1 MNTTCPFCNVRH
13 ENLVPTVH
21 LNGTS
26 AESLV
31 EGLNAALDALHEAQ
45 RLMCEAAP
53 NGRDYYPQAPLAAG
67 AAMDAHERRLTNLN
81 RMLTEL
87 EEQRDHVQAVID
99 YKEVRKSLEAR

>member
-1 MNTTCPFCNVRH
+1 MITTCVFCNIRH

-21 LNGTS
+21 SNGTS

-31 EGLNAALDALHEAQ
+31 EGLSAAIDALHEAQ

-53 NGRDYYPQAPLAAG
+53 NGRDYYVQGNLAAG
-67 AAMDAHERRLTNLN
+67 AAMDAHERRLINLN

-87 EEQRDHVQAVID
+87 EEQRNHVQAVID
-99 YKEVRKSLEAR
+99 YKEVRKSQEAR